1 MAILTHSLFGA
12 VRASYCSRF
21 ICYPKHKLESAGVTQ
36 RLPPVD
42 KCTVTSL
49 LLVRGNTETKIRDRI
64 LLVGKDN
71 SIAEYILPLL
81 HITRF
86 DPSLSDPSL
95 PRQGLSAVKYG
106 FPFFIPNSDIRL
118 FLFNLGL
125 ADAIVLAPQKTSSDI
140 DPSTIKY
147 RFRLQPYKRRLE
159 LPPVSARLGVSED
172 SEVVEAFLDKNPT
185 LFNRPFYTCL

>member
-1 MAILTHSLFGA
+1 MLIHFLFGS
-12 VRASYCSRF
+12 VRASYCFRF
-21 ICYPKHKLESAGVTQ
+21 ICYPKHESESAVLTQ
-36 RLPPVD
+36 RLPTIA
-42 KCTVTSL
+42 KCSVTSV
-49 LLVRGNTETKIRDRI
+49 LLVRENRGSIRDRI

-81 HITRF
+81 HISRF

-95 PRQGLSAVKYG
+95 PRQGFSAVKYG
-106 FPFFIPNSDIRL
+106 FPFFVPNPDIRL

-125 ADAIVLAPQKTSSDI
+125 ADAIVLAPQKTLSDI
-140 DPSTIKY
+140 DPSTIRY

-159 LPPVSARLGVSED
+159 LPPVSTSVGVSED

-185 LFNRPFYTCL
+185 LFNRPLYTCL